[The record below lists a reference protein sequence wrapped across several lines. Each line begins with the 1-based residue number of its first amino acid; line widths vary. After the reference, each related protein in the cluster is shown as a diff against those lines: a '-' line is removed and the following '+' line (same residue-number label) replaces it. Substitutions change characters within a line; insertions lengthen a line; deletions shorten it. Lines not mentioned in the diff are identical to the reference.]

1 MGKFMRYGR
10 VVILLQGRH
19 AGKKAVIVKSN
30 DEGTQT
36 RKFGHCLVA
45 GINKYPRKVAKSMS
59 SKKIEKRLSIKPFVK
74 YVNLNHLMPTRYV
87 VQGEIDLKSMVTEE
101 KLGNTDKRKEMKKEL
116 AKYLK
121 DKYKTM
127 PIPKSS
133 NDKATHLRFFMKK
146 LRF

>member
-10 VVILLQGRH
+10 VVILLQGRQ

-30 DEGTQT
+30 DEGSKD

-45 GINKYPRKVAKSMS
+45 GINKYPRKVSRAMG

-74 YVNLNHLMPTRYV
+74 YVNLNHVMPTRYV
-87 VQGEIDLKSMVTEE
+87 VQGEIDLKTMITED
-101 KLGNTDKRKEMKKEL
+101 KMSTLDKRIEMKKEL
-116 AKYLK
+116 SKYLK

-127 PIPKSS
+127 PTAKSS